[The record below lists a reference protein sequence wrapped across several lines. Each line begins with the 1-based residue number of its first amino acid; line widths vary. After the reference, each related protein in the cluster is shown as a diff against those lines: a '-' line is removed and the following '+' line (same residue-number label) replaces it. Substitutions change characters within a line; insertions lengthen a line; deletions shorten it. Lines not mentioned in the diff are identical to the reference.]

1 MYSKNSRGYNEEDV
15 PEKKRFRANLSDA
28 FLSGQI
34 TAARTASLFKGAQS
48 SGASG
53 VDDLAAVQDKNAAR
67 SLRRKMLKG
76 SHWPDCYYADIELHD
91 PKLQENRQD
100 VLQEDAELIG
110 KFSLSCQPARDPATF
125 LPLGLWNDGV
135 PCNWDRSQSLEVI
148 ALSFPSIPG
157 LRVPLFCL
165 KKMFEAKKCTMDA
178 AMKVLVWSFEQLA
191 LGRYPSRR
199 HDGSPF
205 DLRVDKARLRL
216 AGSDLPVACL
226 TQIRGDWKMF
236 KDTLSLPAHNENNG
250 CCWLCPMTPDKVHE
264 VDLQAS
270 WRHQYFDQETFIMR
284 CWEEHRFMSAVWQ
297 FPNFCLK
304 VIRLDWL
311 HIMDLGCAADAAG
324 NVLYHLQSKM
334 PGSNITKRTAE
345 LYKEISQEYKNQGVA
360 SDRLATLTETMYR
373 KEAGKAPK
381 LKAKGAETRKLIPI
395 LDAVCRKFLDS
406 SGDLDSAVLACI
418 SLLLACYAAL
428 DVEPYDPSV
437 MEREVRKTG
446 HDHHGAEDWTWH
458 ASNMDVTMCGRLD
471 MILLHV
477 SNMVR
482 KTGHG
487 LAARVE
493 HGAEDWTWCR
503 RLDMVLLHAS
513 NMDVTMCGR
522 LDMILL
528 HVSNMVR
535 KTGHALAACVE
546 HVRNWV
552 RLLAK
557 LRKVRKY
564 QGFFRNLGLRLQDFP
579 RSRLDRLSR
588 ILGAHTS
595 RDLPCLDGM
604 ATGSANPGQTR
615 EQLLMRLLQTQQE
628 QMGQLQ
634 RLLEQGQRPR
644 GTVVDTKARPGPRSH
659 EEPWKK
665 PPHPWRHKPVPGD
678 PEILV
683 WARTQDEEITA
694 AKLTETAIEGI
705 TKDKLQE
712 FNRQLEVVLGT
723 LTMDVTSP
731 LHREEELQQKDS
743 DGAAGTVLHLPLTAI
758 RSAEQPLVPSGLSF
772 LDPHRPNKVEQLLR
786 MLQDAPQQAR
796 AAPGSPPAKQA
807 VEQVLRMLLLATG
820 QSEPW
825 DPKAWQVS

>member
-15 PEKKRFRANLSDA
+15 PEMKRFRANLSDA

-34 TAARTASLFKGAQS
+34 TAARTASLFKDAQS

-53 VDDLAAVQDKNAAR
+53 VDDLAAAQDKNAAR

-91 PKLQENRQD
+91 PKLQENRQVSLPFLLPHEILGKLFEFGDSAWILSQD
-100 VLQEDAELIG
+100 VLQEDAELIE
-110 KFSLSCQPARDPATF
+110 KFSLSCQPARDPATI

-216 AGSDLPVACL
+216 AGSDLPGRL
-226 TQIRGDWKMF
+226 ENF

-250 CCWLCPMTPDKVHE
+250 CCWICPMTPDKVHE

-334 PGSNITKRTAE
+334 PASNITKRTGE

-406 SGDLDSAVLACI
+406 SGDLDSVVLACI
-418 SLLLACYAAL
+418 SLVLACYAAL
-428 DVEPYDPSV
+428 DVEPYDPSL
-437 MEREVRKTG
+437 MEREVRRFALQYVSLR
-446 HDHHGAEDWTWH
+446 DHFGDNIAWRVKPKLH
-458 ASNMDVTMCGRLD
+458 L
-471 MILLHV
+471 LLHL
-477 SNMVR
+477 SQSPTCP
-482 KTGHG
+482 K
-487 LAARVE
+487 
-493 HGAEDWTWCR
+493 DIWC
-503 RLDMVLLHAS
+503 
-513 NMDVTMCGR
+513 
-522 LDMILL
+522 
-528 HVSNMVR
+528 
-535 KTGHALAACVE
+535 
-546 HVRNWV
+546 
-552 RLLAK
+552 
-557 LRKVRKY
+557 
-564 QGFFRNLGLRLQDFP
+564 F
-579 RSRLDRLSR
+579 
-588 ILGAHTS
+588 
-595 RDLPCLDGM
+595 
-604 ATGSANPGQTR
+604 
-615 EQLLMRLLQTQQE
+615 
-628 QMGQLQ
+628 
-634 RLLEQGQRPR
+634 
-644 GTVVDTKARPGPRSH
+644 
-659 EEPWKK
+659 
-665 PPHPWRHKPVPGD
+665 
-678 PEILV
+678 
-683 WARTQDEEITA
+683 
-694 AKLTETAIEGI
+694 
-705 TKDKLQE
+705 
-712 FNRQLEVVLGT
+712 
-723 LTMDVTSP
+723 
-731 LHREEELQQKDS
+731 
-743 DGAAGTVLHLPLTAI
+743 
-758 RSAEQPLVPSGLSF
+758 
-772 LDPHRPNKVEQLLR
+772 
-786 MLQDAPQQAR
+786 
-796 AAPGSPPAKQA
+796 
-807 VEQVLRMLLLATG
+807 
-820 QSEPW
+820 
-825 DPKAWQVS
+825 